1 MKEIERMLCKDC
13 QATLIHSGLRF
24 KRVTDYEM
32 PDDMRCAWCHR
43 ERALKRYRIQ
53 YARGRG

>member
-13 QATLIHSGLRF
+13 QSTLIHSGLRF

-32 PDDMRCAWCHR
+32 PDDMRCAWCRR

-53 YARGRG
+53 YGRR